1 MSNTDLL
8 EILNRMN
15 NKVLEC
21 KLALYKDFTN
31 WHFYLNTV

>member
-21 KLALYKDFTN
+21 KLALYKDITN
-31 WHFYLNTV
+31 